1 MEDFPHRVTD
11 FTRLPELAF
20 LRSPELNQSC
30 VFQQLR
36 SELEALYSPTGLWAP
51 KEAVLY
57 TSLLACMREAAFTEG
72 KEERE
77 AVLGRVQEWYRRKRG
92 QDPVVK
98 KRNDDERWD
107 VRRSRRGLRRSQV
120 ISELDARSLSPQ
132 QCGLSLIP
140 QVPAHNVEFP
150 SSLFPIT
157 TPAVNAE
164 GSIFER
170 WQEHQHH
177 KHREARSFYIS
188 QRRAGCADRNL
199 TPDSFFLTTNE
210 EETCTTEA
218 QLVEEGKVDCVSPPP
233 ALVDLRS
240 DYLSSQK
247 AAGTGTAEAVE
258 DQRKHRV
265 STQRRST
272 ASSLSHY
279 SPLIVHRP
287 RTPTHAAITR
297 RTIDKPIQPS
307 SISPLH
313 RATLCEVDDIKRKL
327 VQKALPCSYRTLQQG
342 LLEPERLP
350 ASLLTPQYLPTGGEL
365 LMSNPFLSL
374 GKGKK
379 RKLKRKKAK

>member
-11 FTRLPELAF
+11 LTRLPELAF
-20 LRSPELNQSC
+20 LRYPELNQSC

-92 QDPVVK
+92 QEQVVK
-98 KRNDDERWD
+98 KRNNERWD
-107 VRRSRRGLRRSQV
+107 VRSSRRGLRRSQV

-132 QCGLSLIP
+132 QCGLSPLP
-140 QVPAHNVEFP
+140 QIPAHNVEFP
-150 SSLFPIT
+150 SSLFPTT
-157 TPAVNAE
+157 TPAFTAE
-164 GSIFER
+164 GSILKR
-170 WQEHQHH
+170 WQEHQQR

-188 QRRAGCADRNL
+188 QRRDGNADRDL
-199 TPDSFFLTTNE
+199 TPDSFFLTTTG

-218 QLVEEGKVDCVSPPP
+218 QLVEEEKVECVSPPP

-247 AAGTGTAEAVE
+247 ATGVGTAEAGE
-258 DQRKHRV
+258 DHRKHRV

-279 SPLIVHRP
+279 SPLIVNRP
-287 RTPTHAAITR
+287 RTPTHSAITR
-297 RTIDKPIQPS
+297 KAIDKPILPN

-365 LMSNPFLSL
+365 LMSNPFFNL